1 MADSV
6 VTKEKAGFAIR
17 LGAFLLDL
25 LVIGAVNTIVGLFT
39 TGVLTVSIR
48 MFVPL
53 LYYAYFYS
61 TSGQT
66 LGKKALRLR
75 VVRSDGQ
82 PLNVYTGVLR
92 AIGLWASTFLLG
104 IGYILVLFDKQKQG
118 LHDKIANTFVIKE

>member
-17 LGAFLLDL
+17 LGAFVLDL

-118 LHDKIANTFVIKE
+118 LHDKIANTLVIKE

>member
-1 MADSV
+1 MGDSV

-17 LGAFLLDL
+17 LGAFILDL
-25 LVIGAVNTIVGLFT
+25 LVIAAINTFVRLFATGLLAT
-39 TGVLTVSIR
+39 SIR

-53 LYYAYFYS
+53 VYYAYFYS
-61 TSGQT
+61 TTGQT
-66 LGKKALRLR
+66 PGKKAFGLR

-82 PLNVYTGVLR
+82 PLNVYTGILR

-118 LHDKIANTFVIKE
+118 LHDKIANTFVIRE